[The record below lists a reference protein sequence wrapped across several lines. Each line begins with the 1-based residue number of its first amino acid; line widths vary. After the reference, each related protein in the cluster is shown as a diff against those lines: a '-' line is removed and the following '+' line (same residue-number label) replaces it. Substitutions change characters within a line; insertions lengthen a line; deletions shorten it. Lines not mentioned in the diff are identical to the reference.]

1 MKKDIK
7 LTYLKKATKFLDKNR
22 AILTESQV
30 DDLII
35 KFIKKKMY
43 GIDTNIDYKQMS
55 GTISNIYRI
64 RKANIR
70 IIVKLEN
77 NEIIIEAIITDIGFR
92 GDVYK

>member
-22 AILTESQV
+22 DTLTESQV